1 MLQPRFPL
9 ALAHGKVL
17 LFTLLISLS
26 FPIGSA
32 LTAALDPLVVTW
44 VRYLLAALCFVVWL
58 AGQRKLVLPSWR
70 DLGRY
75 TLICLPAL
83 CYFVAMFVA
92 LKETSALDASALY
105 TTVPLIS
112 ALAGMVILRRP
123 ISLWTGLVLVGGMV
137 AAALIIFRGDLGQ
150 LASLSLTPSN
160 RLYLLGCVAMA
171 LNPILVK
178 RCYRGESFVHLTC
191 WTLICASVLLT
202 LVTAPRLLA
211 ADWQAVT
218 LPLWLGMGYL
228 ALFATALSFFLFQQ
242 GSVAL
247 QPEQVSAYT
256 YLIPVLVLLCDQWLG
271 ASVPWQQVGWGLA
284 GVLVTMGVM
293 VCAPSGGS
301 HRRGAPARQARD

>member
-1 MLQPRFPL
+1 MFHHRFPV

-44 VRYLLAALCFVVWL
+44 VRYLLAALCFVVL
-58 AGQRKLVLPSWR
+58 LTGQRKLVLPSWR

-92 LKETSALDASALY
+92 LQETSALDASALY

-112 ALAGMVILRRP
+112 ALAGMVIMRRP
-123 ISLWTGLVLVGGMV
+123 IGLWTGLALMGGMV

-150 LASLSLTPSN
+150 LASLKLTASN

-171 LNPILVK
+171 LNPIVVK

-242 GSVAL
+242 GSVVL
-247 QPEQVSAYT
+247 RPEQVSAYT
-256 YLIPVLVLLCDQWLG
+256 FLIPVLVLLCDRWLG
-271 ASVPWQQVGWGLA
+271 SAIPWQQVGGGIA
-284 GVLVTMGVM
+284 GVLVAMGMM
-293 VCAPSGGS
+293 VW
-301 HRRGAPARQARD
+301 APARGAVRTQAGAG